1 MFTQEVNVDAMYRA
15 TTLLFGDQAAL
26 ILAKLADT
34 IDRAQQDAYEAGKNE
49 GLMGLHDATE
59 TSFDVGYTSGY
70 DQGFAEATM
79 MAMGDSSDA
88 EEARSEAYDDG
99 YLHGVQDARANPALA
114 DENVQDIIND
124 RADEHFEAL
133 DEDYGF
139 DPSEYTIIDGD
150 SITYAG

>member
-1 MFTQEVNVDAMYRA
+1 
-15 TTLLFGDQAAL
+15 
-26 ILAKLADT
+26 
-34 IDRAQQDAYEAGKNE
+34 
-49 GLMGLHDATE
+49 
-59 TSFDVGYTSGY
+59 
-70 DQGFAEATM
+70 M

-133 DEDYGF
+133 DE
-139 DPSEYTIIDGD
+139 TTA
-150 SITYAG
+150 SIRQSTRSSTATALPTPADARGNARIRGRSVSSLG